1 MSSETSYPD
10 ACTEFIKMLL
20 SYDIQKTMYG
30 NPINRAAMRSIAEE
44 QLKRF
49 NDEMD
54 LEKKYGIYN
63 ARNVPQESVDRYIDI
78 LSSSY
83 AGMNAGGAIEK
94 ILKEESSSYFAGEK
108 SLDDVINVM
117 QKRIQTV
124 LDETK

>member
-1 MSSETSYPD
+1 
-10 ACTEFIKMLL
+10 
-20 SYDIQKTMYG
+20 
-30 NPINRAAMRSIAEE
+30 MRSLAEE
-44 QLKRF
+44 QLKLF
-49 NDEMD
+49 NDEID
-54 LEKKYGIYN
+54 LETKYGIYN
-63 ARNVPQESVDRYIDI
+63 ARKVPQESVDSYMEI

-83 AGMNAGGAIEK
+83 AGMNAGGAIEN